1 MEFQV
6 VLSDPKTGKAYKIE
20 VKGEKAERLV
30 GKRIGDV
37 LDGDILGLRGFK
49 VQITGGT
56 DRDGFPMRPD
66 IPGTGRR
73 RVLLSAPPGF
83 RPKEKGQRRRKTV
96 RGNEISAEIAQINMR
111 IVEFGEKPVEEIL
124 LREGE
129 ESERQAAEEV
139 G

>member
-1 MEFQV
+1 
-6 VLSDPKTGKAYKIE
+6 
-20 VKGEKAERLV
+20 
-30 GKRIGDV
+30 
-37 LDGDILGLRGFK
+37 
-49 VQITGGT
+49 
-56 DRDGFPMRPD
+56 
-66 IPGTGRR
+66 
-73 RVLLSAPPGF
+73 
-83 RPKEKGQRRRKTV
+83 V